1 MRMTVEQDVIFP
13 NVPEKNLE
21 AMQQEPMFQR
31 LVTSL
36 WACITPVSCMHHSN
50 AAVAADDP
58 CLEVSCSCGYVKQS
72 TPQW

>member
-31 LVTSL
+31 LVTPL
-36 WACITPVSCMHHSN
+36 WACITPKTSAQCRNVSLLSPN
-50 AAVAADDP
+50 
-58 CLEVSCSCGYVKQS
+58 VSLFRIPEKLCRL
-72 TPQW
+72 

>member
-31 LVTSL
+31 LVTPM
-36 WACITPVSCMHHSN
+36 WACIISVPH
-50 AAVAADDP
+50 
-58 CLEVSCSCGYVKQS
+58 LYQ
-72 TPQW
+72 

>member
-31 LVTSL
+31 LVTPL
-36 WACITPVSCMHHSN
+36 WVCITPKTSPQCRNVLSLSPNVSIFRF
-50 AAVAADDP
+50 P
-58 CLEVSCSCGYVKQS
+58 E
-72 TPQW
+72 